1 MVGDAFKALGDPTR
15 RRILELLSDGD
26 MTAGQIA
33 DNFQM
38 SKPSVSNHLGVL
50 KAAGLV
56 TSKRS
61 GQNVIYHLN
70 TTVFQDI
77 MKWLVDVS
85 QASGREG

>member
-50 KAAGLV
+50 RAAGLV

-61 GQNVIYHLN
+61 GQKVIYHLN

>member
-50 KAAGLV
+50 RAAGLV

-77 MKWLVDVS
+77 MKWLMDVS

>member
-50 KAAGLV
+50 KAAGL
-56 TSKRS
+56 
-61 GQNVIYHLN
+61 
-70 TTVFQDI
+70 
-77 MKWLVDVS
+77 
-85 QASGREG
+85 

>member
-1 MVGDAFKALGDPTR
+1 
-15 RRILELLSDGD
+15 
-26 MTAGQIA
+26 
-33 DNFQM
+33 
-38 SKPSVSNHLGVL
+38 
-50 KAAGLV
+50 V

>member
-1 MVGDAFKALGDPTR
+1 MGDAFKALGDPTR

>member
-50 KAAGLV
+50 RAAGLV